1 LESVLFVECH
11 FKTQLC
17 RHFILIAATL
27 YIYATSLKQ
36 MLLLGNIVVA
46 LLLSFSVIII
56 GIFDLYPVIDQAN
69 QPIMANL
76 FDPSDFALFAL

>member
-1 LESVLFVECH
+1 LPP
-11 FKTQLC
+11 
-17 RHFILIAATL
+17 FILIAATL

-56 GIFDLYPVIDQAN
+56 GILIYIPSLIK
-69 QPIMANL
+69 PISRL
-76 FDPSDFALFAL
+76 WQIFSILLDFALFAL

>member
-17 RHFILIAATL
+17 RHLYLIAATL

-56 GIFDLYPVIDQAN
+56 GILDLYSHCQAN
-69 QPIMANL
+69 QPIMAIFSSFWTL
-76 FDPSDFALFAL
+76 HYLLYD

>member
-1 LESVLFVECH
+1 LPPFLF
-11 FKTQLC
+11 
-17 RHFILIAATL
+17 LIAATL

-36 MLLLGNIVVA
+36 MLLLGNIVA

-76 FDPSDFALFAL
+76 FRSFWTLHYLLYD

>member
-56 GIFDLYPVIDQAN
+56 GILIYIPSLIK
-69 QPIMANL
+69 PISRL
-76 FDPSDFALFAL
+76 WQIFSILLTLALFAL

>member
-1 LESVLFVECH
+1 LSNVILKPSFC
-11 FKTQLC
+11 L
-17 RHFILIAATL
+17 FILIAATL

-76 FDPSDFALFAL
+76 FPSGLCIICL

>member
-1 LESVLFVECH
+1 
-11 FKTQLC
+11 
-17 RHFILIAATL
+17 
-27 YIYATSLKQ
+27 

-46 LLLSFSVIII
+46 LLSFSVIII

-76 FDPSDFALFAL
+76 FDPSGLCTICL